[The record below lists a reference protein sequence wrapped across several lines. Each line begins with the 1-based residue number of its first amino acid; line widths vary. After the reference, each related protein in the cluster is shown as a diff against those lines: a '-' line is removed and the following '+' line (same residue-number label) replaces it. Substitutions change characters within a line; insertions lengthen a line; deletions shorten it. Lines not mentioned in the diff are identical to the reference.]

1 MASPENENK
10 SKNSSKIKNSS
21 KSNVVH
27 NSITSLN
34 SWNESSNAYFKEL
47 EMKYYMKSF
56 QIAKSVHELK
66 NVFITISSFIDSM
79 HFTSRNPTSSPM
91 FEDENKSKGT
101 LVSQNSIF
109 RTFTS
114 FLQKNNEINT
124 NSEKMEFLKSL
135 CDFGI
140 NLIADITAICKGTN
154 DNNENKKI
162 QPFNLY
168 NAIIFCAKIFQA
180 RCNFEHKGFDVK
192 CDLKIPDNTY
202 IDNIDEVKL
211 KQVLINILSNSF
223 KFTLKGEISVTAY
236 KTEDKIR
243 ISIQDTGLGF
253 DVSEFTPLRPYK
265 IYEKNQKYNKNGS
278 GLGLC
283 IISDILTLYNSHLNF
298 DSQKGSWSKF
308 WFDLEDTYQQ
318 NTNEIQSQKND
329 NLDSPKSHT
338 SKKKPSMNKKIN
350 YNEKNNSN
358 YNYKF
363 LGVVNKGVN
372 PKCLNSTILQDIE
385 ETFNDNSTE
394 GHKNSVKFMDSSA
407 NEKKKSDFCK
417 AKMNEIKNFNNI
429 QLFDKKGEEKYI
441 ITINQIINNN
451 NPLPITRSEKK
462 LRIKGKTHL
471 VNSRNFHN
479 DLSMDSLSNEKIQK
493 YLKTNK
499 TQTKKKSNFLNNIV
513 QKNFIVNDINRS
525 TDKINMKKNEKNK
538 DINNFLK
545 TPAMA
550 KLGKRCKKIFD
561 SDKNYLSPINK
572 TQNNIKISKENNL
585 FDSSKISK
593 ISKIN
598 KLNKLNINT
607 HLSQKKYTLTKLN
620 SNKHLINNK
629 SNKSLKSNNN
639 NSNNKSNTIDDKI
652 LKIEIF
658 RACSFNFL
666 KNNLTSNRESPSKN
680 CDTPVA
686 LNQNKNESAIKRINI
701 IICDDDQFVA
711 LSERN
716 IILEYFKKINEK
728 IPKIYMTRN
737 GIECIYM
744 IYKSLTKNITI
755 NLVIIDE
762 NMPFLNG
769 TDTCSLLK
777 NSNEMNFIPIC
788 LLSGDGS
795 SIKEEECSADMI
807 LSKPLNKNEFNNIFE
822 KYLANIVKANK

>member
-1 MASPENENK
+1 MASPEND
-10 SKNSSKIKNSS
+10 SKLKISPIIIKSS
-21 KSNVVH
+21 KSNLEF
-27 NSITSLN
+27 NSLTSVN
-34 SWNESSNAYFKEL
+34 SWNNPANIDIKEI

-56 QIAKSVHELK
+56 QISKSVHELK
-66 NVFITISSFIDSM
+66 NVFITISSFIDSI
-79 HFTSRNPTSSPM
+79 HFSPRNPINSSNG
-91 FEDENKSKGT
+91 EDEINKSKET
-101 LVSQNSIF
+101 IVSQSSIL

-114 FLQKNNEINT
+114 FLQKTNEIKT
-124 NSEKMEFLKSL
+124 NSEKIEFLKSL

-140 NLIADITAICKGTN
+140 NLIADITATCKGTN
-154 DNNENKKI
+154 NNNDENKKI

-168 NAIIFCAKIFQA
+168 NAIEFCVKIFQA

-192 CDLKIPDNTY
+192 CDLKIPDNTF

-236 KTEDKIR
+236 KTGDKIR
-243 ISIQDTGLGF
+243 ISVQDTGLGF

-298 DSQKGSWSKF
+298 DSQKGKWSKF
-308 WFDLEDTYQQ
+308 WFDLEDSCHQVLDIQQ
-318 NTNEIQSQKND
+318 DKNEKSEISKTSNT
-329 NLDSPKSHT
+329 
-338 SKKKPSMNKKIN
+338 KKKPMLKMKSL
-350 YNEKNNSN
+350 YGEKTNSS

-363 LGVVNKGVN
+363 LGIVNKGINAKSVN
-372 PKCLNSTILQDIE
+372 NTVLQDIE
-385 ETFNDNSTE
+385 ETLNDNSSR
-394 GHKNSVKFMDSSA
+394 GRNSIKFLELIEND
-407 NEKKKSDFCK
+407 KRKSDFYK
-417 AKMNEIKNFNNI
+417 EKNNKTIDINNSQI
-429 QLFDKKGEEKYI
+429 VNKKGDEKYV
-441 ITINQIINNN
+441 ITINQIINTNL
-451 NPLPITRSEKK
+451 PLTRNHKK
-462 LRIKGKTHL
+462 VKMKAKSHSG
-471 VNSRNFHN
+471 NSRNYHN
-479 DLSMDSLSNEKIQK
+479 NLNVCSVSGKKIQK
-493 YLKTNK
+493 YLNN
-499 TQTKKKSNFLNNIV
+499 TQPKKSNFLNNVI

-525 TDKINMKKNEKNK
+525 TSKKNMKKNENNNK

-545 TPAMA
+545 TQTSI
-550 KLGKRCKKIFD
+550 KIEKRRKKIFD
-561 SDKNYLSPINK
+561 RNKSYFSPNNKTHYNINK
-572 TQNNIKISKENNL
+572 SGQNNL
-585 FDSSKISK
+585 FDISKLGKISK

-598 KLNKLNINT
+598 KISKLNKLTINT
-607 HLSQKKYTLTKLN
+607 HLSQKKYTITNLKI
-620 SNKHLINNK
+620 NKPLINNK
-629 SNKSLKSNNN
+629 SNQSFKSNNKN
-639 NSNNKSNTIDDKI
+639 NNNTIDGKY
-652 LKIEIF
+652 LKIQIYK
-658 RACSFNFL
+658 ACSFNYL
-666 KNNLTSNRESPSKN
+666 KNNYNSIIE
-680 CDTPVA
+680 TPKINFGHSMI
-686 LNQNKNESAIKRINI
+686 LKKTQNEIVKQKISI

-728 IPKIYMTRN
+728 PPKIYMTRN